1 MAKTRS
7 QSTPAKTAK
16 KATTKKK
23 TTSKKVA
30 RKAAAKKPATKKKTS
45 KKKISKK
52 KPAIKKLTTKKSTA
66 KKPTTRK
73 KAAKKSAA
81 SKKTTTKKPT
91 KKKSTKKTAKKPA
104 AAAKPA
110 APTKPVKLED
120 MTLEQRMELDWT
132 PAKLRRAKSG
142 LTRKDLLEYRAMLL
156 EKRAEIVGDVKGME
170 SARSASLD
178 DLAHMPLHMADIG
191 TDTFEQEFTLGLIES
206 ERRLLNE
213 INQALHR
220 MEDKTYGVCMASGQ
234 PIGKARLEFKPWAKY
249 CIEVARL
256 REKRGL

>member
-7 QSTPAKTAK
+7 KSTPAKKSAPKKKTTKKKVVRKSAAK
-16 KATTKKK
+16 KTAGKKKTTKKK
-23 TTSKKVA
+23 TT
-30 RKAAAKKPATKKKTS
+30 AAKTSTK
-45 KKKISKK
+45 
-52 KPAIKKLTTKKSTA
+52 

-73 KAAKKSAA
+73 KSASKKVTQKKSAA
-81 SKKTTTKKPT
+81 KKPTRKKTTR
-91 KKKSTKKTAKKPA
+91 KPA

-110 APTKPVKLED
+110 APAKPVKLED

-132 PAKLRRAKSG
+132 PSKLRRVKTG
-142 LTRKDLLEYRAMLL
+142 LSRKDLLEYRALLL

-213 INQALHR
+213 INDALRR